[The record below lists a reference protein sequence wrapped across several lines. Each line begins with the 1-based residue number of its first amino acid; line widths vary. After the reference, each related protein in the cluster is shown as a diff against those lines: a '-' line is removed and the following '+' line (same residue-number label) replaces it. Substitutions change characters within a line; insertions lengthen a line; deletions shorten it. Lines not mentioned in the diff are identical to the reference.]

1 MRIEFSQLALEDL
14 EFWKRADRRVARKIV
29 DLIEEICRSPFSGR
43 GRPEQLK
50 YALSGCWSR
59 RINQKDRLVYRVDEE
74 REVVFVISVR
84 GHY

>member
-14 EFWKRADRRVARKIV
+14 EFWKRPDKRVALKIV
-29 DLIEEICRSPFSGR
+29 ELIGEICRTPFSGR
-43 GRPEQLK
+43 GLPERLK
-50 YALSGCWSR
+50 YDLGGCWSR

-74 REVVFVISVR
+74 REIVFIISVR